1 MSKRSSFEKIPKDFY
16 ATTDPKA
23 IPPNLVK
30 FIRGMTYAEPCYGE
44 GDLEDLLMDVAVC
57 RWRSDIRDTGC
68 CKLWDA
74 TCLSEHELGHCDVI
88 ITNPPFSRS
97 VLLPMID
104 HFTSLKPTWLLLP
117 AGYMHNRYFAP
128 YMRKCSLVVSIGRL
142 KWFKDS
148 KHTSTDDF
156 AWYYFPKDGSVVPN
170 ASTFMT
176 RGD

>member
-1 MSKRSSFEKIPKDFY
+1 MGKRSDYNKIPKDFY

-23 IPPNLVK
+23 IPPNFVEC
-30 FIRGMTYAEPCYGE
+30 IRGKRYAEPCYGE

-74 TCLSEHELGHCDVI
+74 TCLSQHELEHCDVI
-88 ITNPPFSRS
+88 ITNPPFSRD

-104 HFTSLKPTWLLLP
+104 HFITLKPTWLLLP

-128 YMRKCSLVVSIGRL
+128 YMEKCSLVVSIGRL

-148 KHTSTDDF
+148 KYTSTDDF
-156 AWYYFPKDGSVVPN
+156 IWAYWEKDAVETKTIFHSR
-170 ASTFMT
+170 S
-176 RGD
+176 

>member
-1 MSKRSSFEKIPKDFY
+1 VSKRSSFEKIPKDFY

-23 IPPNLVK
+23 IPPNFVEC
-30 FIRGMTYAEPCYGE
+30 IRGKRYAEPCYGE
-44 GDLEDLLMDVAVC
+44 GDLEDLLMDVAAC

-68 CKLWDA
+68 CKMWDA
-74 TCLSEHELGHCDVI
+74 TCLSQHELEHCDMI
-88 ITNPPFSRS
+88 LTNPPFSRN

-104 HFTSLKPTWLLLP
+104 HFISLKPTWLLLP

-128 YMRKCSLVVSIGRL
+128 YMEKCSLVVSIGRL
-142 KWFKDS
+142 RWFKDS

-156 AWYYFPKDGSVVPN
+156 AWYYFPKEGLGPFD
-170 ASTFMT
+170 TIFYT

>member
-23 IPPNLVK
+23 IPPNFVECV
-30 FIRGMTYAEPCYGE
+30 RGKRYAEPCYGE

-57 RWRSDIRDTGC
+57 RWRSDIRDTGN

-74 TCLSEHELGHCDVI
+74 MCLSEHELGHCDVI
-88 ITNPPFSRS
+88 ITNPPFSRDL
-97 VLLPMID
+97 LLPMID
-104 HFTSLKPTWLLLP
+104 HFISLKPTWLLLP
-117 AGYMHNRYFAP
+117 ADMMHNRYFSG
-128 YMRKCSLVVSIGRL
+128 YMKSCSRVISVGRI

-148 KHTSTDDF
+148 KHTSTDNF
-156 AWYYFPKDGSVVPN
+156 AWFYWPQGGAPTGTIF
-170 ASTFMT
+170 FT